1 MTYQASFEK
10 EPLILAL
17 RLDMTRHLGECAT
30 AYLRRPLS
38 HGANFFSPHR
48 RLPRHPLSIRQI
60 DRRR

>member
-17 RLDMTRHLGECAT
+17 RIDMTRHLGKCAT

-38 HGANFFSPHR
+38 VGTNCLSRASLLTTSP
-48 RLPRHPLSIRQI
+48 LIN
-60 DRRR
+60 